1 MRAPRPPCRS
11 NPLKTDSLPALRHEV
26 IGLRGTCDGVL
37 IRNPCRG
44 FLEAAAWVASIRTFG
59 TAHSRRRHD
68 SLRRS
73 CAMNQANRQFDSERC
88 VVVLP
93 APIHPQMAAGAPVR
107 ENDQEA
113 VFRAPLERPQCA
125 LLPKLE

>member
-1 MRAPRPPCRS
+1 RPPCRS
-11 NPLKTDSLPALRHEV
+11 NPSKTDSLPALRHEV
-26 IGLRGTCDGVL
+26 IGLRGTCGGAP

-59 TAHSRRRHD
+59 IAHSRRQHD

-73 CAMNQANRQFDSERC
+73 CAMNPANRQFGSERC

-93 APIHPQMAAGAPVR
+93 VRIHPKMAAGAPVR
-107 ENDQEA
+107 ENDQEV
-113 VFRAPLERPQCA
+113 VFRAPLERPQCS
-125 LLPKLE
+125 LLPEPE